1 MPKEL
6 EAERVNIEILTSAYP
21 GKLQFHKV
29 EVAEML
35 GVGVRK
41 VDKLIKKN
49 KFGKYSAGDIAKA
62 ISGTA

>member
-1 MPKEL
+1 MAKEL

-49 KFGKYSAGDIAKA
+49 KFGKYSVGDIAKA
-62 ISGTA
+62 ISG